1 MEEKYIKLKIEAV
14 VNKILY
20 NKNIIDKNL
29 FENTSKKIDELI
41 YKELKKS

>member
-29 FENTSKKIDELI
+29 FENTSKII
-41 YKELKKS
+41 WKELKKS